1 MRTTSTSGTFRHR
14 LGRRRSG
21 RPAAAASLLL
31 AAALGLTGCSGSSD
45 GKEADASPSASGP
58 ALSAAERLEQ
68 EQDATQDEETPKA
81 AEPTGPTVPEGD
93 LKPATGSF
101 SKPEKEFLTGR
112 VPESMEPAAVL
123 DVGKE
128 SCQRI
133 ERTAK
138 RDKTAAAAAVA
149 AGEIPDAEAAV
160 AHLCPEQRP
169 VVDAAKGGYG
179 DGTHEK
185 PAAGSYKTVSSGPSC
200 SWQVTD
206 AKGNLLASG
215 PDAGATG
222 PHSLKIPS
230 GAARFVSSGCYAW
243 LRA

>member
-1 MRTTSTSGTFRHR
+1 MRTPGTSRTFR
-14 LGRRRSG
+14 LRRSG
-21 RPAAAASLLL
+21 RPAVAVSLLL

-68 EQDATQDEETPKA
+68 EQDTSQEKPEDAK
-81 AEPTGPTVPEGD
+81 PTGPAVSDGD

-101 SKPEKEFLTGR
+101 SEPEKEFLSGR
-112 VPESMEPAAVL
+112 VPKSMEPAAVL
-123 DVGKE
+123 DIGKE

-138 RDKTAAAAAVA
+138 RDKTAAAAAIA

-185 PAAGSYKTVSSGPSC
+185 PTAGRYKTVSSGPSC

-206 AKGNLLASG
+206 GKGNVLAAG
-215 PDAGATG
+215 PDAGASETG
-222 PHSLKIPS
+222 PHTLTIPS

-243 LRA
+243 LRS